1 MSDDVPILLGKL
13 RVLSPNHGMPG
24 TAPLSLKQVD
34 QVLRHASGLC
44 MQVLVLVTSGIS
56 FVGVSL
62 FYAVV
67 VLCIRLG

>member
-1 MSDDVPILLGKL
+1 
-13 RVLSPNHGMPG
+13 MPG

-34 QVLRHASGLC
+34 PVLRHASDSR
-44 MQVLVLVTSGIS
+44 MQRLALVIAGIS

-67 VLCIRLG
+67 ALCIRLEQQEFCRKCTSSR